1 REYIADKAAP
11 ARSLF
16 ALLCSATTT
25 TIDDNEEK
33 PTVPGFSTPAY
44 TSHPEAS
51 SHSFPLPYLTFIS
64 HPGMTKKRHQA
75 LYSKPQ
81 STAPSSLGASA
92 SASSSTQTQRRGV
105 NELLADLR
113 RSSSRATPTAS
124 AAASAATTPTVPPAL
139 RQILQIPETP
149 PPAPRRVPRFDA
161 TGRRVPPGPPPPRSW
176 LSPSSHV
183 QRAHATAAHR
193 GAQAMEGLPGTYEP
207 DKGSLMDLVLRRM
220 ALNWE
225 LHKDYDQ
232 YYLHT
237 LPSRVRASLA
247 KYVGVWYEGGASAT
261 DLHNILI
268 PPATHDGQQPLDV
281 DGLVSLNN
289 DVYSLDLTG
298 SVGHSMSVRELAD
311 VLFPQQLAS
320 AAEAVQDSWDT
331 AEAPS
336 LPPKLLPNITHLC
349 LTVAPSAQQGG
360 GMPGVLWKQLLSL
373 AAKLP
378 TLTHL
383 SLAYWPEPSLT
394 PNAKFSKIVSSDGRA
409 ESYSGT
415 GAYAHTLDD
424 DWSEAVI
431 LLRKLSKSLY
441 GLEYLD
447 LTGCGAWFK
456 ALMANVDGDH
466 IDWTGPWG
474 KVTKLKLRYGY
485 EISVDTPI
493 ADHERFREAAHMAKA
508 IEKYIVAQRA
518 GKGRFIN
525 VDSDPIED
533 AQTPLMPFIF

>member
-1 REYIADKAAP
+1 MP
-11 ARSLF
+11 
-16 ALLCSATTT
+16 
-25 TIDDNEEK
+25 
-33 PTVPGFSTPAY
+33 
-44 TSHPEAS
+44 
-51 SHSFPLPYLTFIS
+51 
-64 HPGMTKKRHQA
+64 KKRHQA

-92 SASSSTQTQRRGV
+92 SASSSAQSQRKGV

-113 RSSSRATPTAS
+113 RSSLGATSTAAA
-124 AAASAATTPTVPPAL
+124 AAASAATAPTVPPAL

-149 PPAPRRVPRFDA
+149 PPPPRRVPRFDA

-176 LSPSSHV
+176 LSRSSSHV
-183 QRAHATAAHR
+183 QRAHATAAQR
-193 GAQAMEGLPGTYEP
+193 GAQAIQGLPGTYEP
-207 DKGSLMDLVLRRM
+207 DKGSMMDIVLRRM

-225 LHKDYDQ
+225 FQRDYDQ

-247 KYVGVWYEGGASAT
+247 KYVGVWYEGGASAA
-261 DLHNILI
+261 DLRNILV
-268 PPATHDGQQPLDV
+268 PPPPPSEHEDGSEHQQHQV
-281 DGLVSLNN
+281 EAEALVSLNSN
-289 DVYSLDLTG
+289 VYFLDLTG
-298 SVGHSMSVRELAD
+298 SVGHSMSVRELSD
-311 VLFPQQLAS
+311 VIFPQKLARAS
-320 AAEAVQDSWDT
+320 EAVQDSWDT

-349 LTVAPSAQQGG
+349 LAVTPSVHQQGG
-360 GMPGVLWKQLLSL
+360 GPGVSWKQLLAL

-394 PNAKFSKIVSSDGRA
+394 PNAKFSTIVAPDGRTQQ
-409 ESYSGT
+409 YSGT

-431 LLRKLSKSLY
+431 LLRKLSKCLY

-456 ALMANVDGDH
+456 ALMANVDGDKV
-466 IDWTGPWG
+466 DWSGPWG
-474 KVTKLKLRYGY
+474 KVSTLKLRYGY
-485 EISVDTPI
+485 DVSEDTPI
-493 ADHERFREAAHMAKA
+493 ADSERYRDAAEMARSVEKA
-508 IEKYIVAQRA
+508 IVAQRA

-525 VDSDPIED
+525 VDSDPTVD
-533 AQTPLMPFIF
+533 VWSSFISYN